1 MWRNF
6 FYYSRQQ
13 RIVVVLSIMIMLVS
27 VIIIFLY
34 SGNTKSEK
42 IAFAPSDSIDEF
54 IENIKVLELPTYKS
68 HKNNEIQFLPHIF
81 DPNKEDSASML
92 NMGLPKYVV
101 SNIVKYRN
109 KKGVFKSV
117 SDLRKIYGMDE
128 TLFRKLEPYV
138 SIDIVNHLEKKS
150 KGDSI
155 FKKDTVTNKFSK
167 GTYVDLNNSDTTV
180 LKRVPGIGINIAKM
194 IIAYRNMLG
203 GFYSVEQ
210 LDEIE
215 YVNDDMKK
223 WFVVDSINTTKI
235 NINKVS
241 LDRLRNHPYIN
252 FYQAKVIIEFRK
264 KRGKIRNLSQLS
276 LFDEFT
282 EKDLNRLKYYV
293 SFD

>member
-54 IENIKVLELPTYKS
+54 IENIKILELPTYKS
-68 HKNNEIQFLPHIF
+68 HKKNEIQFLPHIF
-81 DPNKEDSASML
+81 DPNKEDSALML
-92 NMGLPKYVV
+92 KMGLPKYVV